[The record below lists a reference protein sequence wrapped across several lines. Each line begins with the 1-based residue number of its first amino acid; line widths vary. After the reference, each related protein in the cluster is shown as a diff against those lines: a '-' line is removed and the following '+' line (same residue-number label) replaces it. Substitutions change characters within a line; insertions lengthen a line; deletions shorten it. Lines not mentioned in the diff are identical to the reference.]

1 MALISGKNTDPRP
14 VFLNLFKIYLPRTA
28 LVSILHRISGVG
40 LVLSLP
46 ILVVMLYEVAS
57 YSAHVGLTSLYTRS
71 IVLHLW
77 VFLVITGSAFHWLAG
92 VRHLIMDTF
101 FIHDLSSGRYM
112 ADAVFILWFMWIV
125 FVLWSMGSSLYVLS

>member
-1 MALISGKNTDPRP
+1 MVLISGKNSDPRP
-14 VFLNLFKIYLPRTA
+14 VFLNLLKIYLPRTA
-28 LVSILHRISGVG
+28 LVSILHRVSGVG

-57 YSAHVGLTSLYTRS
+57 YSAHVGLLSFYTRS

-77 VFLVITGSAFHWLAG
+77 VFLVITGAAFHLLAG
-92 VRHLIMDTF
+92 VRHLLMDMF

>member
-1 MALISGKNTDPRP
+1 MVLISGKNSDPRP

-28 LVSILHRISGVG
+28 LVSILHRVSGVG

-57 YSAHVGLTSLYTRS
+57 YSAHVGLLSFYAES
-71 IVLHLW
+71 VVLHLM
-77 VFLVITGSAFHWLAG
+77 VFLVITGAAFHLLAG
-92 VRHLIMDTF
+92 VRHLLMDMF

-125 FVLWSMGSSLYVLS
+125 FVLWSMGSCLYVLS